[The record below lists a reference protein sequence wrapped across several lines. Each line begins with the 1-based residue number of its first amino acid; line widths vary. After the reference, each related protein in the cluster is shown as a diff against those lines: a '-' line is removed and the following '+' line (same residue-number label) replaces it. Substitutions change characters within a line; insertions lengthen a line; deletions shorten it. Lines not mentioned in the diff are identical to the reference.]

1 MEINLLVN
9 NFKNLALTSL
19 FVNFN
24 LFLSF
29 RKGYF
34 NIMPDSYIRIFKILA
49 DIYIEKVTKALIFK
63 IKKSFNS
70 S

>member
-1 MEINLLVN
+1 
-9 NFKNLALTSL
+9 
-19 FVNFN
+19 
-24 LFLSF
+24 
-29 RKGYF
+29 
-34 NIMPDSYIRIFKILA
+34 MPDSYIRIFKILA